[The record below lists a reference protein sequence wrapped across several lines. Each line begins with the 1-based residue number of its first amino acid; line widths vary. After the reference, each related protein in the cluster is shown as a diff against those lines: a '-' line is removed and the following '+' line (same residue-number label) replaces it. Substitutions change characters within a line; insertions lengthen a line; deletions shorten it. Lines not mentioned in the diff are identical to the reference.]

1 MWWRRR
7 AIIGYSAA
15 VAESILERWDITAEE
30 LTEVIDRNP
39 SLRGMILGYLAE
51 MKLEQIW
58 LSGQD
63 ISNVV
68 KHDDHDRGKKGDRVV
83 VYKGREFI
91 FESKS
96 LQTATINRTNAGWT
110 GRAQVDA
117 SDRREVTL
125 PDGTTVNTTC
135 LLKGEFDILAVNVFA
150 FEGKWRFVFAK
161 NADLPTSSFRRYT
174 DYQRQHLLATLV
186 TVSWPPEPPFFAEP
200 FTLMNEI
207 IQNRI

>member
-1 MWWRRR
+1 M
-7 AIIGYSAA
+7 
-15 VAESILERWDITAEE
+15 AESILERWDITAAE

-83 VYKGREFI
+83 VY
-91 FESKS
+91 
-96 LQTATINRTNAGWT
+96 
-110 GRAQVDA
+110 
-117 SDRREVTL
+117 
-125 PDGTTVNTTC
+125 
-135 LLKGEFDILAVNVFA
+135 
-150 FEGKWRFVFAK
+150 
-161 NADLPTSSFRRYT
+161 
-174 DYQRQHLLATLV
+174 
-186 TVSWPPEPPFFAEP
+186 
-200 FTLMNEI
+200 

>member
-1 MWWRRR
+1 M
-7 AIIGYSAA
+7 
-15 VAESILERWDITAEE
+15 AESILERWDITAEE

-39 SLRGMILGYLAE
+39 SLHGMILGYLAE

-68 KHDDHDRGKKGDRVV
+68 KHDDHDRGKKGDRIV

-96 LQTATINRTNAGWT
+96 LQTATINKTNAGWT

-150 FEGKWRFVFAK
+150 FEEKWRFVFAK